1 MRTLKRR
8 LWQWA
13 KQLVFCAMLAVILFV
28 FLFPIVW
35 TISTSFK
42 HEMDAF
48 AVPPKL
54 IFRPTLENYQQ
65 VLQKANFLTYAG
77 NSLVVGASSTA
88 LAMAIGLPAAY
99 AMSRFSFRRRRDL
112 AGYILSTRVAPPI
125 LVAFP
130 FFMLFSRLGLVDTRL
145 GLTLVYV
152 AMNLSFVVWL
162 MAGFFRDIP
171 REIDEAAMMDGC
183 SRFQAFI
190 HVILPITASGISATA
205 VFTFI
210 MAWNEFFFALVL
222 TSETA
227 KTLPVALT
235 SFFVN
240 FQGTMWGELCAAA
253 SLIMLPMLV
262 FGFLMQR
269 RLARGLTMGA
279 IK

>member
-1 MRTLKRR
+1 MRNQRR
-8 LWQWA
+8 LWRWTKKLA
-13 KQLVFCAMLAVILFV
+13 FYAGLVVVLSA
-28 FLFPIVW
+28 FLFPIIW

-54 IFRPTLENYQQ
+54 IFRPTLENYHR
-65 VLQKANFLTYAG
+65 VLTKANFLTYAG
-77 NSLVVGASSTA
+77 NSLVVGALSTA
-88 LAMAIGLPAAY
+88 IAMAIGLPAAY
-99 AMSRFSFRRRRDL
+99 ALSRFSFRRRRDL
-112 AGYILSTRVAPPI
+112 ATYVLSTRVAPPI

-130 FFMLFSRLGLVDTRL
+130 FFMLFTWIGLTDTRL
-145 GLTLVYV
+145 GLILVYV

-162 MAGFFRDIP
+162 MAGFFGDIP
-171 REIDEAAMMDGC
+171 KEIDEAAMIDGC
-183 SRFQAFI
+183 SRFRAFI
-190 HVILPITASGISATA
+190 HVILPVAASGTSATA
-205 VFTFI
+205 IFTFI

-235 SFFVN
+235 AFFVN